1 MNVIRFLWLISS
13 LSLVSV
19 LHGQT
24 GYGTG
29 QHGISVQFP
38 SIVLLDIE
46 PGDHTVNLEISTPN
60 EAGNPVTIG
69 SQATDNTLWMNYT
82 SALTAASASR
92 SVTVQLMSGTVPSGL
107 RLRVQAAAFSGTGAG
122 TFGTPG
128 GIINISGT
136 AQNLMTGIRG
146 AYTGNG
152 ANTGHRLTYSL
163 QIQNYGQLAGIQTG
177 DLTIAYTITQN

>member
-1 MNVIRFLWLISS
+1 MNAIRFFWLISL

-19 LHGQT
+19 LQGQT

-46 PGDHTVNLEISTPN
+46 PGDHTVNLEISAPT

-69 SQATDNTLWMNYT
+69 SLAADNTLWMNYT
-82 SALTAASASR
+82 SALSSSASSR
-92 SVTVQLMSGTVPSGL
+92 SVTVQLMSGSVPSGL
-107 RLRVQAAAFSGTGAG
+107 RLRVQANTYSGTGAG

-128 GIINISGT
+128 GTINISGT
-136 AQNLMTGIRG
+136 AQNLLTGIRG

-152 ANTGHRLTYSL
+152 VNTGHRLTYSL